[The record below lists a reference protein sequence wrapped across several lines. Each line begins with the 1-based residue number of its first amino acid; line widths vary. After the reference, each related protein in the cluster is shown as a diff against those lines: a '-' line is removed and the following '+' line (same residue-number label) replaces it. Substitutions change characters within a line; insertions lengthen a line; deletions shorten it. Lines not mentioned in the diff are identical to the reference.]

1 MMLLSLDKV
10 GDVVWHLLDL
20 SVVELLELTE
30 WLDVVVGNKIDC
42 DSLSSETSRSSDSV
56 NVVLEILW
64 EIVVDDKGNLMDI
77 NSTSQKIGGDEN
89 TGRSSSKLSQDNI
102 TILLSDVSV
111 SGGDSEVLSAHSVGE
126 VIDLSSGVTEDDG
139 LGNVEGIVQVNEG
152 IHLPLLLLD
161 VDVELLDTFKGELV
175 SLNEDSHWISH
186 ELGGNVKSVIWHG
199 GREESN
205 LSGGWEKGEDVVDLI
220 LESTRKH
227 LISLIEEEDLDGS
240 SAENLSAEH
249 VVDTSGG
256 SDDDVASLL
265 ELSDIITNASSSD
278 AGVALNSE
286 VLSQRRNDLLDLLC
300 ELTSWGQDESL
311 GLVDREIDLLQHS
324 NSEGGSLSSSGLGLG
339 DHVLSAGQWKD
350 SSLLDSGWLLK
361 SIRVDTTEKFLLEV
375 HVIKRVSDNIVVR
388 LEVIDVEGRIGGVV
402 AHLVLLFFLNGAAR

>member
-139 LGNVEGIVQVNEG
+139 LGNVEGIVQVAKG
-152 IHLPLLLLD
+152 IQFPVFPFNGNIKL
-161 VDVELLDTFKGELV
+161 FNSFQGQFV
-175 SLNEDSHWISH
+175 SLDQNSNWLVH
-186 ELGGNVKSVIWHG
+186 ESSGDLQSFWGHG
-199 GREESN
+199 GRENSDLGLAWEN
-205 LSGGWEKGEDVVDLI
+205 LEDIVHLV
-220 LESTRKH
+220 LESSGKH
-227 LISLIEEEDLDGS
+227 FVGFVENEQFDMVGS
-240 SAENLSAEH
+240 ENSSAEH
-249 VVDTSGG
+249 VVDSSGSSYNDVNTALEFADVVSDSG
-256 SDDDVASLL
+256 SSNASVASNVQ
-265 ELSDIITNASSSD
+265 II
-278 AGVALNSE
+278 SE
-286 VLSQRRNDLLDLLC
+286 SENNLLDLL
-300 ELTSWGQDESL
+300 S
-311 GLVDREIDLLQHS
+311 
-324 NSEGGSLSSSGLGLG
+324 
-339 DHVLSAGQWKD
+339 
-350 SSLLDSGWLLK
+350 
-361 SIRVDTTEKFLLEV
+361 
-375 HVIKRVSDNIVVR
+375 
-388 LEVIDVEGRIGGVV
+388 
-402 AHLVLLFFLNGAAR
+402 